1 MKDILIT
8 GAGGGM
14 GKAAADLFAD
24 RGYRVFAVDRVPC
37 PARENVIPLLA
48 DVTEEKSVR
57 AGAKRKN
64 FTPFSSYH
72 CRISLSMLKGGLS
85 TTTAFFL
92 YLNA

>member
-1 MKDILIT
+1 MLVRKDVLTVAPFSYVTPTPT
-8 GAGGGM
+8 GRAQ
-14 GKAAADLFAD
+14 L
-24 RGYRVFAVDRVPC
+24 VFELD
-37 PARENVIPLLA
+37 
-48 DVTEEKSVR
+48 EEKSVR